1 MLERKTQKKK
11 EVSKVKFITTFNP
24 ALPSIDGLIIKY
36 IHYLL
41 CHEVLKKIFPNND
54 FSVIYNNYIFIT
66 ISQRK
71 RQHLLYTPNLAL
83 KVILLLLAV
92 TNVTFVRAF
101 WLEIVCSDVQQQVTP
116 ISLEVIWHVIHCV
129 KSVPIRSY
137 SGPRFPA
144 FAFHTLLWCFHFWLW
159 ATNCRLEK
167 IFCFEWI
174 TIEITENQD
183 KLHSIKSFLFIKYI
197 PKEKGVRNLNF

>member
-36 IHYLL
+36 IHYLH

-83 KVILLLLAV
+83 KVSILLLAV

-101 WLEIVCSDVQQQVTP
+101 
-116 ISLEVIWHVIHCV
+116 
-129 KSVPIRSY
+129 
-137 SGPRFPA
+137 
-144 FAFHTLLWCFHFWLW
+144 
-159 ATNCRLEK
+159 
-167 IFCFEWI
+167 
-174 TIEITENQD
+174 
-183 KLHSIKSFLFIKYI
+183 
-197 PKEKGVRNLNF
+197 